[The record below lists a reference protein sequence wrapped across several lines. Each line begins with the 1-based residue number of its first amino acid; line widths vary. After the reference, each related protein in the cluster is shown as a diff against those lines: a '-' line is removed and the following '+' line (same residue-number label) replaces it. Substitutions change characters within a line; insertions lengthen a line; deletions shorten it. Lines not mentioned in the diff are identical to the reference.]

1 MANLATFR
9 TALATAL
16 SGAGRVV
23 YAYPNEDLTSPAL
36 VLVPGNPYIEPVG
49 IGGLTNRINVGFDLT
64 AVVGASDNQA
74 SLANIET
81 LMLEVLQVLPA
92 GYSVT
97 AWNQP
102 TVLTDTTAGA
112 VVTASIRIQ
121 TTTTLG
127 D

>member
-1 MANLATFR
+1 
-9 TALATAL
+9 
-16 SGAGRVV
+16 VV